1 VSDVEER
8 LAQLVMVLPVG
19 QEGGGGEGAVLLVGS
34 VLEGIDGG
42 KLFALQLNEF
52 LGSETK

>member
-19 QEGGGGEGAVLLVGS
+19 EEGGGGEGAVLLVS
-34 VLEGIDGG
+34 PVLEGVDGG
-42 KLFALQLNEF
+42 KLFALQLNE
-52 LGSETK
+52 LLSPGTS

>member
-19 QEGGGGEGAVLLVGS
+19 EEGGGGEGAVLLVGP
-34 VLEGIDGG
+34 VLQGIDGG
-42 KLFALQLNEF
+42 KLFALQLNEL
-52 LGSETK
+52 LGSETE